1 MNMKFSLITLM
12 LLLYTSLAY
21 GQTFDLTV
29 FDQPEKYELSVD
41 GEQEIILRIGGLS
54 VGEPYGIQ
62 LHNQPR
68 NFLFDFGTF
77 PEGTDRLSP
86 GFLSGVAMEES
97 ISVCVSEL
105 LDGPGTLTLTLR
117 KNNLFSRVKS
127 SASTFE
133 VANSNNLDSML
144 NIVFRNESCFDLF
157 PNSIT
162 SGVRTLGDGRRVMQ
176 TGVFSG
182 GVDAFDMENG
192 IIMSTGAVT
201 DAVGPNAS
209 SPRSVNYVGINN
221 TIDSDA
227 NSLIPPNFCSQ
238 GPNDPPCYSDVAI
251 LSFDFI
257 PTTDTISF
265 NYIFFSEEYCLAL
278 DGGFAADAFAFFLEG
293 PNVLPNG
300 RQNIARLP
308 SGEVVSSRTM
318 NHIETPSIFRDNS
331 FNSFS
336 PCTNNPNDP
345 IAQQQTAYDGFSR
358 KLNVKAAVTPCERH
372 TLKLMVLDALDAN
385 LDSGILLEAGSFT
398 AGLISDPEPSVQ
410 GIAGA
415 INPVE
420 GCDTASITFSRL
432 FSDTSDIAQPLFV
445 NYNLITT
452 GGGLNLAD
460 NGLDFDLPPSPFVIP
475 PGDTSGTLRIPI
487 LADALAAEG
496 VEAFIIKYDGTCNCD
511 QNRDTFYIQDAVNL
525 EVDLTPDQTLCA
537 GDDLILE
544 ADVSGGKPRYTYQWP
559 NGLDTSRVT
568 YTSTGRDTTIQFV
581 VTDSCGL
588 MGTGAINIM
597 APAVSAATAGDFSL
611 CNDPIATVPLDVEGT
626 PPFNVRLRI
635 DSSDTIREVDYTVTQ
650 DTSFTFDYPATI
662 SLVEVTDDSGC
673 GGSATGRAVIRAADL
688 TVTPLL
694 TDPDC
699 NTSTGNITLTV
710 AGGNANHT
718 FSWMDDAGQTGPN
731 RSNLPVGSYTVTI
744 APVSDPS
751 CAENFTYILNPP
763 TALVIDS
770 IDYSLPDCPG
780 ETIILSP
787 IVSGGT
793 APYEFFWPDSLSMDS
808 LLSITTQTGRRVY
821 PVVVTDNCGVEVTD
835 SVVID
840 LPVFSV
846 ELSGRYSLCNT
857 DPVQVPFTVSGPAGT
872 YAVEVQ
878 TDSSGL
884 SQLDT
889 LMLTV
894 GVTDVLFST
903 PATITVISIRN
914 AADCSG
920 EIVDGQATVVD
931 PDLRFNPTVDQVRCR
946 GEATGSILLTA
957 PANVPVTFAWSDGG
971 NTSGNRTGLSA
982 GSYTVTISDAM
993 DASCFIDTTFNITEP
1008 AALTVA
1014 LANGNLSC
1022 PLAADTIIPTVMGG
1036 TPPYTFLWRDSLTTD
1051 SLLPVSVG
1059 GGNTTYTVEVTDACM
1074 TTSTAFISYSFED
1087 VRASVGGTYGVCNP
1101 PFNVDVPFAL
1111 SGSTSYELDILE
1123 NGVPRTLS
1131 LTGNTTINYNTA
1143 TTIELVEVRGADG
1156 CVGLVNGTARVID
1169 SDFMVTSATTN
1180 VSCAGGSDGA
1190 LDLTVNGDPTAYTYD
1205 WATPGLS
1212 GANPTGLPA
1221 GTYPVRITDLSP
1233 SACFFDTFFVVA
1245 EPDMLL
1251 SAEVTALPNCP
1262 GELLDIA
1269 VSVTGGSLPY
1279 SFNWENGASSDSVY
1293 QITTLPGLTRY
1304 PVVVT
1309 DNCGLV
1315 ANDTVTVILEDVQAA
1330 ISGNYSICNA
1340 PFNVDV
1346 PLTLSGSNRY
1356 EVTLRENGIDRTFI
1370 ALGDTLLNYNSVATI
1385 QLISVFG
1392 LGSCPGAAGGI
1403 ANVTDATF
1411 SVVPTVT
1418 DVACAGLP
1426 EGAISV
1432 VVNNNNAA
1440 YTFSWDRAG
1449 LSGPSIDNL
1458 TSGTYSLT
1466 VTETAATACLWDTT
1480 FTILEPASVIS
1491 LLQDSSRNETCSA
1504 LAYASATYTGG
1515 TGQLTYRWS
1524 NGTMGN
1530 VLGDVA
1536 AGAYDLTIS
1545 DENSCEIVRSF
1556 NLQDRTVTVL
1566 STISASEPEL
1576 SCNQTSLELSAQ
1588 QNTQA
1593 VRWQWTDQ
1601 DQNNLGTDRT
1611 ISVSAPGRY
1620 FVEVF
1625 DPASNCTALDSIDIG
1640 QSADLIDLVLP
1651 TISPL
1656 TCTDQIIDI
1665 TVSHPDYTDSVR
1677 YEWRL
1682 NGGSIIGTSATLP
1695 SVSTPG
1701 NYEVTV
1707 IREDNGCP
1715 TVATTEV
1722 AIDQDP
1728 PTVSNP
1734 TPQVVLNCRLPDV
1747 AVFITAN
1754 GPYRFAWSTANGNF
1768 TAPLT
1773 EPGTRVDRPGIYS
1786 VLVTDTLNGCTTTA
1800 SVEVIQNGVTLTPLA
1815 GNDQPLICDGAGT
1828 LLNGNFSPRLAGSTG
1843 RWYAPDG
1850 RVISE
1855 STRAFAQE
1863 AGPFVFEAIH
1873 PESGCS
1879 SFDTVM
1885 VVSEAPTAVSYSI
1898 QQPPCPEVGG
1908 RIFVSGVTGMHPPY
1922 EFSSPTGVTEPFGTG
1937 LRGLPEGSNVLV
1949 VTDAL
1954 GCELRD
1960 TFLIFAS
1967 GEFTGSAEDV
1977 SVQLGEE
1984 AILGVETNRGDGAL
1998 VQWEW
2003 SNLPD
2008 STACLT
2014 CPEPRV
2020 NSLESFVALLT
2031 VADSNGCVL
2040 ELRQNV
2046 FVTEQ
2051 ELVYMPNAFSPN
2063 NGDGVNDIYTVF
2075 GNPEFV
2081 TNVSAFRIFD
2091 RWGNLVFNNENFM
2104 VNDPNEG
2111 WDGMNAGQKAPAAVY
2126 VFSVEVEYYDKRTE
2140 VIQGSFTLVR

>member
-1 MNMKFSLITLM
+1 MNMKFSLIVLM
-12 LLLYTSLAY
+12 LLCIAPTAN
-21 GQTFDLTV
+21 GQSFKLTA
-29 FDQPEKYELSVD
+29 FDQPEKYELDVD
-41 GEQEIILRIGGLS
+41 GSQEIILTIDGFQ
-54 VGEPYGIQ
+54 VGDAYGIQ

-68 NFLFDFGTF
+68 NLLFDFGTF
-77 PEGTDRLSP
+77 PAGTDRLSP
-86 GFLSGVAMEES
+86 GFLSGVATEET
-97 ISVCVSEL
+97 ISVCISEL
-105 LDGPGTLTLTLR
+105 LDAPGKLTLTLR
-117 KNNLFSRVKS
+117 KNNIFSRVKS
-127 SASTFE
+127 ASANFAVT
-133 VANSNNLDSML
+133 NSNDLQSML
-144 NIVFRNESCFDLF
+144 NDVFRNESCFELF
-157 PNSIT
+157 PNFIT
-162 SGVRTLGDGRRVMQ
+162 SGARTLGDGRDVMQ
-176 TGVFSG
+176 TGFFTG
-182 GVDAFDMENG
+182 GMDAFGMDEG

-227 NSLIPPNFCSQ
+227 SSLIPPNFCFA

-251 LSFDFI
+251 LSFDFV

-265 NYIFFSEEYCLAL
+265 NYLFFSEEYCLAL

-293 PNVLPNG
+293 PGILPNG

-318 NHIETPSIFRDNS
+318 NHVETPALFRDNS

-345 IAQQQTAYDGFSR
+345 IAQQQTAYDGFSV
-358 KLNVKAAVTPCERH
+358 KLNVKAAVTPCERY

-398 AGLISDPEPSVQ
+398 AGLIADPEPSVQ

-415 INPVE
+415 VNPVE
-420 GCDTASITFSRL
+420 GCDTAFITFSRL
-432 FSDTSDIAQPLFV
+432 FSDSSDVAGPQAV

-452 GGGLNLAD
+452 SGLNMAEND
-460 NGLDFDLPPSPFVIP
+460 LDFQLPPSPFIIP
-475 PGDTSGTLRIPI
+475 AGDTSATLKIPI

-496 VEAFIIKYDGTCNCD
+496 IEAFIIRYDGTCNCD
-511 QNRDTFYIQDAVNL
+511 QNRDTFWIQDAVNL
-525 EVDLTPDQTLCA
+525 EVDLTPGQILCA
-537 GDDLILE
+537 GEELILE
-544 ADVSGGKPRYTYQWP
+544 ADVMGGKPRYTYNWP

-588 MGTGAINIM
+588 MGTGSIIIT
-597 APAVSAATAGDFSL
+597 APAVSASTAGEFSL
-611 CNDPIATVPLDVEGT
+611 CNNPTATVPIDVEGT
-626 PPFNVRLRI
+626 APFNLRLRI
-635 DSSDTIREVDYTVTQ
+635 DSSGIITEVDYVVTQ
-650 DTSFTFDYPATI
+650 DTNFLFDYPAI
-662 SLVEVTDDSGC
+662 VSVIGITDNSGC
-673 GGSATGRAVIRAADL
+673 GGSATGSFNIRSADL
-688 TVTPLL
+688 TVTPML

-699 NTSTGNITLTV
+699 DTPTGNITLSV
-710 AGGNANHT
+710 AGGNANHS
-718 FSWMDDAGQTGPN
+718 FSWMDDAGQTSPT
-731 RSNLPVGSYTVTI
+731 RSNLPVGSYTVAI
-744 APVSDPS
+744 APISDPNCS
-751 CAENFTYILNPP
+751 ENFTYTLNAPP
-763 TALVIDS
+763 VLIIDS
-770 IDYSLPDCPG
+770 IDYLRPDCPG
-780 ETIILSP
+780 EAIILAP
-787 IVSGGT
+787 VVSGGS
-793 APYEFFWPDSLSMDS
+793 APYDFLWPDSLSMDS
-808 LLSITTQTGRRVY
+808 LLSITTQTGRTVY

-846 ELSGRYSLCNT
+846 ELTGRYSLCNA

-872 YAVEVQ
+872 YAVEVR
-878 TDSSGL
+878 TDSSGV

-889 LMLTV
+889 LMLSV
-894 GVTDVLFST
+894 GLTNIPFST
-903 PATITVISIRN
+903 SATITVISIRN
-914 AADCSG
+914 GLDCNG
-920 EIVDGQATVVD
+920 EITDGQATVVD
-931 PDLRFNPTVDQVRCR
+931 PDLRFNPTVDNVLCR
-946 GEATGSILLTA
+946 GEATGNILLTA
-957 PANVPVTFAWSDGG
+957 PGNVAVTFAWSDGG

-993 DASCFIDTTFNITEP
+993 DASCSIDTTFNITEP

-1014 LANGNLSC
+1014 LTYGSLTC
-1022 PLAADTIIPTVMGG
+1022 PLAADTIVPTVMGG
-1036 TPPYTFLWRDSLTTD
+1036 TPPYSFLWRDSLTVD
-1051 SLLPVSVG
+1051 SLLPVFVG
-1059 GGNTTYTVEVTDACM
+1059 GGNTTYTIEVTDACM

-1087 VRASVGGTYGVCNP
+1087 VSASVGGTYGVCNP
-1101 PFNVDVPFAL
+1101 PFNIDVPFTL
-1111 SGSTSYELDILE
+1111 SGSASYELDILE

-1131 LTGNTTINYNTA
+1131 LTGNTTINYTLA

-1156 CVGLVNGTARVID
+1156 CAGLVNGTARVID
-1169 SDFMVTSATTN
+1169 SDFVVSSATTD
-1180 VSCAGGSDGA
+1180 VSCAGGNDGA
-1190 LDLTVNGDPTAYTYD
+1190 LNLTVNGDPTAYTYD

-1212 GANPTGLPA
+1212 GSNPANLPA
-1221 GTYPVRITDLSP
+1221 GSYPVRITDLSP

-1262 GELLDIA
+1262 GDLLDIA
-1269 VSVTGGSLPY
+1269 VTVTGGSLPY
-1279 SFNWENGASSDSVY
+1279 SFNWENGTSSDSVY
-1293 QITTLPGLTRY
+1293 QITTLAGVNRY

-1309 DNCGLV
+1309 DNCGLM
-1315 ANDTVTVILEDVQAA
+1315 ANDTVTVVLEDVQAV

-1346 PLTLSGSNRY
+1346 PLTLNGSNRY
-1356 EVTLRENGIDRTFI
+1356 EVTLRENGVDRTFI
-1370 ALGDTLLNYNSVATI
+1370 TLGDTLLNYTSSTTI

-1392 LGSCPGAAGGI
+1392 VGNCPGAAGGI
-1403 ANVTDATF
+1403 ANVTDAVF
-1411 SVVPTVT
+1411 SVDPMVT
-1418 DVACAGLP
+1418 NVACAGSP

-1449 LSGPSIDNL
+1449 LNGPSVSNL
-1458 TSGTYSLT
+1458 TAGTYSLT
-1466 VTETAATACLWDTT
+1466 VTEIAATACLWDTT

-1530 VLGDVA
+1530 VLGDVS

-1545 DENSCEIVRSF
+1545 DENNCEIVQSF
-1556 NLQDRTVTVL
+1556 NLQDRSVIVL
-1566 STISASEPEL
+1566 ATISASEPEL
-1576 SCNQTSLELSAQ
+1576 SCNQTSLDLSAQ
-1588 QNTQA
+1588 QNTQP

-1601 DQNNLGTDRT
+1601 SQNDLGTDRT

-1620 FVEVF
+1620 YVSVF
-1625 DPASNCTALDSIDIG
+1625 DPASNCTAVDSINIG
-1640 QSADLIDLVLP
+1640 QSADLINLVLP

-1665 TVSHPDYTDSVR
+1665 TVSHPEYTDPVT

-1682 NGGSIIGTSATLP
+1682 NGGGIIGTSATLP
-1695 SVSTPG
+1695 AISTPG

-1707 IREDNGCP
+1707 IRDDNGCP
-1715 TVATTEV
+1715 SVATTEV

-1728 PTVSNP
+1728 PTVTNP
-1734 TPQVVLNCRLPDV
+1734 SPQVTLNCRLPDV
-1747 AVFITAN
+1747 VVSVTAN
-1754 GPYRFAWSTANGNF
+1754 GPYRFAWSTTNGNF

-1773 EPGTRVDRPGIYS
+1773 ELSTRVDRPGIYS
-1786 VLVTDTLNGCTTTA
+1786 VLVTDTLNGCTTME
-1800 SVEVIQNGVTLTPLA
+1800 SVQVVQNGATLTPLA

-1828 LLNGNFSPRLAGSTG
+1828 LLNGNFSPRLNGSTG

-1863 AGPFVFEAIH
+1863 AGAFVFEAIH

-1885 VVSEAPTAVSYSI
+1885 VISEAPTAVSYTI

-1908 RIFVSGVTGMHPPY
+1908 RIFVTGVTGMHPPY
-1922 EFSSPTGVTEPFGTG
+1922 EFSSPTGVSEPFGTG

-1967 GEFTGSAEDV
+1967 GEFTGFAEDV
-1977 SVQLGEE
+1977 TVQLGEE
-1984 AILGVETNRGDGAL
+1984 ATLGAETNRGDGAL

-2008 STACLT
+2008 STACLN
-2014 CPEPRV
+2014 CPDPRV

-2063 NGDGVNDIYTVF
+2063 NGDGVNDVYTVF

-2081 TNVSAFRIFD
+2081 VNVTGFRIFD
-2091 RWGNLVFNNENFM
+2091 RWGNQVFNNENFM

-2111 WDGMNAGQKAPAAVY
+2111 WDGMNDGQKAPAAVY